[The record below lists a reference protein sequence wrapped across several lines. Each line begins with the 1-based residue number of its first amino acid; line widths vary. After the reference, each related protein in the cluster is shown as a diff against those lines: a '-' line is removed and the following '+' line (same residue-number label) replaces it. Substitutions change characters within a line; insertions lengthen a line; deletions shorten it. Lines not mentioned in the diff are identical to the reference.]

1 MHFVL
6 TTILLETQR
15 LTQNAF
21 ALWLFFTAEASVL
34 LFQSAGLKN
43 FADTSAQGEH
53 TSQGTR
59 PHTQR
64 AEIDQRRAD
73 NKGQTYGN
81 IVETEYLYISS

>member
-1 MHFVL
+1 
-6 TTILLETQR
+6 LETQC

-21 ALWLFFTAEASVL
+21 ALWLFSTAEASVL
-34 LFQSAGLKN
+34 LFLFQSAGMKN

-64 AEIDQRRAD
+64 AEVDQRRAD